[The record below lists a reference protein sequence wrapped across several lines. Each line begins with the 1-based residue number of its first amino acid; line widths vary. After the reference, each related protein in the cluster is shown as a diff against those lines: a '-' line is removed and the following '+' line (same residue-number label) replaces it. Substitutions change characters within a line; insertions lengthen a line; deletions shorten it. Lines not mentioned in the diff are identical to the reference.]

1 MRSNGYELPKKIA
14 ENTPDFPELQLLEIR
29 PQNFIFEAN
38 ENNDLAQTMNMLIS
52 IFGNIEHQFMEP
64 IEDLYA
70 MVKDKTNTSLLPII
84 REPSNILLFEV
95 IRANMIKIF
104 EDNRDFMDDVKYEVA
119 IGIIQNLELIIK
131 AVY

>member
-1 MRSNGYELPKKIA
+1 
-14 ENTPDFPELQLLEIR
+14 
-29 PQNFIFEAN
+29 
-38 ENNDLAQTMNMLIS
+38 
-52 IFGNIEHQFMEP
+52 MEP

-84 REPSNILLFEV
+84 REPSNTFLFKV